1 MKQLYSIFNG
11 RSDLC
16 YRCLKKLK
24 DKFVEELMTKYGE
37 TALSKLKKETKEEK
51 IKINITF

>member
-1 MKQLYSIFNG
+1 MFFFWISILLF
-11 RSDLC
+11 

-24 DKFVEELMTKYGE
+24 DEFVKELMAKYGE

-51 IKINITF
+51 I

>member
-1 MKQLYSIFNG
+1 MKQLDLYSLFNG
-11 RSDLC
+11 PPDLC

-37 TALSKLKKETKEEK
+37 TALSKLKKETKKEK
-51 IKINITF
+51 V